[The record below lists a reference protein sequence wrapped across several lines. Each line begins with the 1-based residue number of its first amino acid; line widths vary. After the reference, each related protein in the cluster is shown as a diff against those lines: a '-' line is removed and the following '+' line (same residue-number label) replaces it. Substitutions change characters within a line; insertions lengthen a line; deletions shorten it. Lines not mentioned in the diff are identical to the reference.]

1 MVILGAAESGVGAAI
16 LASKQGYEVFVSD
29 SGIIKDTYRM
39 ELNKYGI
46 IFEQGGHTEDLI
58 LNASEVMKSPGIPEK
73 NSLVKK
79 IRAAGIPVIS
89 EIELAYRYKGKSK
102 IIVKKLTKRCK

>member
-39 ELNKYGI
+39 ELNKYGV
-46 IFEQGGHTEDLI
+46 IFE
-58 LNASEVMKSPGIPEK
+58 
-73 NSLVKK
+73 
-79 IRAAGIPVIS
+79 
-89 EIELAYRYKGKSK
+89 
-102 IIVKKLTKRCK
+102 